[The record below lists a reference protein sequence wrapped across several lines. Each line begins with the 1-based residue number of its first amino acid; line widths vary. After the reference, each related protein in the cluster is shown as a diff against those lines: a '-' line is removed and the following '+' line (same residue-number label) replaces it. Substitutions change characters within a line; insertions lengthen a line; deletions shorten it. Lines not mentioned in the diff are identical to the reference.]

1 MENYQ
6 KKMKNKKEILRGGK
20 MYCFEE
26 DNKTNEE
33 IFAEA
38 LIQIIENQI
47 KIKEHL
53 GIARSGDDCY
63 YDNKVIALL
72 DRIDER

>member
-1 MENYQ
+1 
-6 KKMKNKKEILRGGK
+6 
-20 MYCFEE
+20 MYYFEE
-26 DNKTNEE
+26 DSKTNEE

-63 YDNKVIALL
+63 HDNEMIALL
-72 DRIDER
+72 DRIGER

>member
-1 MENYQ
+1 MYYF
-6 KKMKNKKEILRGGK
+6 GK
-20 MYCFEE
+20 
-26 DNKTNEE
+26 DDKTKEE

-53 GIARSGDDCY
+53 GIARCHDDCY
-63 YDNKVIALL
+63 HDNEVIALL